1 MDPVEG
7 DFGGVPFLLAFTLRL
22 RSHARSQVMDE
33 YYYNDG
39 TSKAQGPHNL
49 SEIRDLL
56 HEGTVKPESLVWSSK
71 DHQWQE
77 LKLLPE
83 YQEIIVAAPHCDHES
98 TVIAKALRE
107 EIPAATEEPQVVSAT
122 QTPED
127 KAEVKEE
134 FDEEEAKKVTR
145 HQLIRTVRKDLDAL
159 WECQREAIISAI
171 KDVELDEPYQATRKQ
186 NKDIYKEIE
195 AAALNYWRISRRLRG
210 KNEFERYADLH
221 QWLED
226 KGVAEYSGCY
236 CFKSAKKY
244 AYVGRAIVLRDRFK
258 QYEKSKY
265 FLLPDL
271 TVRIIIP
278 KYKTQIGKM
287 ERMLILLHEPEEN
300 RNSGD
305 SGKNPVDDC
314 LNFIRNEV
322 KELLTDF

>member
-1 MDPVEG
+1 ME
-7 DFGGVPFLLAFTLRL
+7 
-22 RSHARSQVMDE
+22 E
-33 YYYNDG
+33 YYYSDG
-39 TSKAQGPHNL
+39 TPKPKGPHNAAEL
-49 SEIRDLL
+49 RELL
-56 HEGTVKPESLVWSSK
+56 HEQIIKPSSLVWRPG
-71 DHQWQE
+71 DAAWQE
-77 LKLLPE
+77 LQSLPE
-83 YQEIIVAAPHCDHES
+83 YKEISAEALKCDHEN
-98 TVIAKALRE
+98 TVISKALKE
-107 EIPAATEEPQVVSAT
+107 EAPAPNEKPQVVATT
-122 QTPED
+122 QTAED

-134 FDEEEAKKVTR
+134 ADEDEAKKVTR
-145 HQLIRTVRKDLDAL
+145 HQLLRTVRRDLDAL

-171 KDVELDEPYQATRKQ
+171 KDVELDESYQATRKQ

-195 AAALNYWRISRRLRG
+195 EAAITYWRISGLLRKWIGDLTWQDADFTRRLRG
-210 KNEFERYADLH
+210 KNEFDRFTDLH

-226 KGVAEYSGCY
+226 KQVAEYSGCY

-244 AYVGRAIVLRDRFK
+244 IYVGRATTLRDRLK

-265 FLLPDL
+265 LLLPDL

-305 SGKNPVDDC
+305 TGKNPVDDC